1 MPPLL
6 ITKGDVDEAVTLLE
20 ASLVEAAGAVVGG

>member
-6 ITKGDVDEAVTLLE
+6 VTKGDVDEALTLLE
-20 ASLVEAAGAVVGG
+20 ASLVEAEAGAAGG